1 MLARGGET
9 VCGGEENVAPDG
21 EGLDCDPEGGGGGE
35 VEEEVEEGGEGGDGF
50 TVEGEEF
57 GGG

>member
-1 MLARGGET
+1 VLARGGET
-9 VCGGEENVAPDG
+9 VGRGEENVAPDG

-50 TVEGEEF
+50 TVEG
-57 GGG
+57 